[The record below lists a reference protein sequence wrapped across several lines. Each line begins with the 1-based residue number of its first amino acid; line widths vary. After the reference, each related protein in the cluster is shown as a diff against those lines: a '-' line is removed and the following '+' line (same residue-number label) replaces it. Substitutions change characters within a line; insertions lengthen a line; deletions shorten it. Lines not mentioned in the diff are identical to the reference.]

1 MDHLFPPCVLQE
13 EQLLLESLNLCLQ
26 LQPSDIGVIDDLSEP
41 IDVILHRL
49 AHGQLCL
56 ILDSEVISS
65 KTGIV
70 NLQNDAGIVHR
81 ICKDLSPQVLDDLE
95 IMPPVSDLGS
105 LLLQVFSD
113 FAL

>member
-1 MDHLFPPCVLQE
+1 MYKRH
-13 EQLLLESLNLCLQ
+13 
-26 LQPSDIGVIDDLSEP
+26 IKLSEP

-56 ILDSEVISS
+56 ILDSKVISS

-81 ICKDLSPQVLDDLE
+81 ICKDLSPRVLVVLK
-95 IMPPVSDLGS
+95 
-105 LLLQVFSD
+105 
-113 FAL
+113 